1 MLVVRMPDLS
11 EQIFYVGIKDDNY
24 YRLFHRRREDN
35 PNGAKVAN
43 ITGGDGNAL
52 EYLAEEFL
60 SILFEPSTFII
71 YFVEKRSSHQ
81 YH

>member
-1 MLVVRMPDLS
+1 MTTITDFS
-11 EQIFYVGIKDDNY
+11 IDDVKTTQ
-24 YRLFHRRREDN
+24 
-35 PNGAKVAN
+35 NGAKVAN
-43 ITGGDGNAL
+43 IKAGDGNAL

-60 SILFEPSTFII
+60 SVPIRAFNIHRI